1 MAKNQGKLGLVES
14 STILIGGMIGSAIF
28 SLSGITIMNAG
39 PASILSWIVAG
50 VILFGYGLLNA
61 ELSTIYPNSGG
72 VFMFPAKSLGRT
84 PEQGRFWGWLSS
96 WAYLCSCWGGAAFSA
111 IYVGTY
117 LSVAFP
123 ALANL
128 QVPLALLAT
137 LLCGVLNVFKISVTG
152 KVSIIMTGTL
162 VVTMLIFIGVGLCGG
177 QWDGALLTPFF
188 TQGAQGRFSFL
199 SAIPIAMVAYGS
211 IVAVAFMVGEIKDPN
226 KNVPRAMVIA
236 MSIVI
241 TVYSLVMLTT
251 LGLVTAGFLQQ
262 NPEMT
267 YIPLYAAAFTKLAH
281 IPWLPALISIS
292 ATLALLT
299 AMLVLI
305 ALASRTVQ
313 AAAMSGILPKVLGKN
328 NAKTGVPLNA
338 TILVTVAFGVLAS
351 FPMFTEFIINLGA
364 MCNVIVVSI
373 ICITVI
379 AARRK
384 NPGVK
389 AFRAPGG
396 NVLPVLILVVLVTCY
411 VPKILTGGWQLWAF
425 TAGYILVGLIIYFSN
440 AKGRKS
446 HKDLLTY

>member
-440 AKGRKS
+440 VKGRKS

>member
-1 MAKNQGKLGLVES
+1 MEKSQGKLGLLES
-14 STILIGGMIGSAIF
+14 STILIGGMVGSAIF

-39 PASILSWIVAG
+39 PSAILSWIAAG

-72 VFMFPAKSLGRT
+72 VFTFPAKSLGKT

-123 ALANL
+123 ALAGL
-128 QVPLALLAT
+128 RVPLALLAT

-152 KVSIIMTGTL
+152 KVSILLTGSL
-162 VVTMLIFIGVGLCGG
+162 VLTMLLFIGVGLFGG
-177 QWDGALLTPFF
+177 QWDAALLTPFF
-188 TQGAQGRFSFL
+188 TQGSQGSLGFL
-199 SAIPIAMVAYGS
+199 STIPIAMVAYGS

-241 TVYSLVMLTT
+241 ALYCLVMLTT
-251 LGLVTAGFLQQ
+251 LGLVTAGFLSE
-262 NPEMT
+262 NPDMT

-281 IPWLPALISIS
+281 IPWLPALISVS
-292 ATLALLT
+292 ATLALNT

-305 ALASRTVQ
+305 ALASRTLQ
-313 AAAMSGILPKVLGKN
+313 AAARSGILPKALGRN

-338 TILVTVAFGVLAS
+338 TILVTVAFGALAS

-373 ICITVI
+373 ICVTVI

-396 NVLPVLILVVLVTCY
+396 NVMPILILIVLVTCY
-411 VPKILTGGWQLWAF
+411 VPKILTGGWQLWVF
-425 TAGYILVGLIIYFSN
+425 TAGYLLVGLMVYFSG
-440 AKGRKS
+440 AKRRKS
-446 HKDLLTY
+446 DKDLLNY